1 MVMADRV
8 LAYLRK
14 PLNWHAARDDEFV
27 VPIVRGMA
35 QTQPREQARDRI
47 LTGDEI
53 RAIWKATELDAAGS
67 YGTLIRVLHL
77 TAQHRQE
84 VGGMRRSELNF
95 AMGMISDLVGYRRRI
110 SPKEGLAL
118 HKTRCA
124 HATAKPIGVYLIA
137 IFLP

>member
-53 RAIWKATELDAAGS
+53 RAIWNQLAFISSRFSCRDDMHSFGSETALLFPGSAVEAIWRLYPARRALPMPCGDRFGSLHIVESHKFLAGHL
-67 YGTLIRVLHL
+67 GTI
-77 TAQHRQE
+77 T
-84 VGGMRRSELNF
+84 
-95 AMGMISDLVGYRRRI
+95 
-110 SPKEGLAL
+110 K
-118 HKTRCA
+118 
-124 HATAKPIGVYLIA
+124 
-137 IFLP
+137 